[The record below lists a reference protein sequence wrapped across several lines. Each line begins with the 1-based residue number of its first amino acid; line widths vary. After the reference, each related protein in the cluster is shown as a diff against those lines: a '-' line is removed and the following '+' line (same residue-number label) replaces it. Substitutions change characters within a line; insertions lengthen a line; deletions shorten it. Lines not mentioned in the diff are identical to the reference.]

1 MLDEQGR
8 GVISDVIAAFEWAV
22 ANRVAHNIRVI
33 NLSVGARVTESY
45 KTDPL
50 TLAAKRAVDAGIVV
64 VTAAGN
70 LGKKANGKAQYGSI
84 TAPGNAPWVLTVGA
98 SSTEGTVDRAG
109 TTRWRLQLARSDG
122 GRLRGEAGP
131 RRARAPGMVSLERS
145 DERVLQDE
153 GRVPAQGHAADGLQA
168 VSEPERHQHGV
179 AGRGRHR
186 RPDDAGEPE
195 ADAEPGEGDPS
206 VHGADATTTTR

>member
-1 MLDEQGR
+1 MRARASRPAAHIVSLKVLDGDGR

-22 ANRVAHNIRVI
+22 ANRVAQNIRVI

-45 KTDPL
+45 MTDPL
-50 TLAAKRAVDAGIVV
+50 TLAAKRATDAGIVV

-70 LGKKANGKAQYGSI
+70 LGKKANGKTQYGGI

-98 SSTEGTVDRAG
+98 SSTEGTVTALGRQDC
-109 TTRWRLQLARSDG
+109 RLQLARSDG
-122 GRLRGEAGP
+122 GRLRGEAGS
-131 RRARAPGMVSLERS
+131 RRAGHRHRVDQRS
-145 DERVLQDE
+145 DQRVLPDE
-153 GRVPAQGHAADGLQA
+153 SGVPAQRHALDAVQA

-186 RPDDAGEPE
+186 RADDAGQ
-195 ADAEPGEGDPS
+195 S
-206 VHGADATTTTR
+206 RS